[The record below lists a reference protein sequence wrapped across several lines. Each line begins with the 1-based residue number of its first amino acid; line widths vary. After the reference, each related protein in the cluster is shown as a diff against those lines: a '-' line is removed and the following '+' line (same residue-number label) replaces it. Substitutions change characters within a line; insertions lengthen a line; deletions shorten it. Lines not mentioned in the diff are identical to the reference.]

1 MGKWTEL
8 ETPYAG
14 QATKENVDISSVNR
28 INTYFAIIIFFPL
41 SEGINIWGNSS
52 LGGTERLESKIIP
65 STLKVES
72 LREEIFWGHLGGSVG

>member
-14 QATKENVDISSVNR
+14 QATKENVGISSVNR
-28 INTYFAIIIFFPL
+28 INTYFAIIFFPL

-72 LREEIFWGHLGGSVG
+72 LREEIFGGHLGGSVS